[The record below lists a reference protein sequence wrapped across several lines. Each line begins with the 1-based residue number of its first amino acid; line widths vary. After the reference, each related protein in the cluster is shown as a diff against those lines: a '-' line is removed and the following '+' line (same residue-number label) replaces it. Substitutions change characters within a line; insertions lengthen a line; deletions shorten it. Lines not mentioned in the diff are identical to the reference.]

1 MLFAQRRQIHR
12 ALAELLEQSP
22 SVTPP
27 YAELAYHW
35 QAADDIP
42 KAVHYLEKAGEHARE
57 LGDYEAASR
66 FFNESLALS
75 ST

>member
-1 MLFAQRRQIHR
+1 
-12 ALAELLEQSP
+12 LAH
-22 SVTPP
+22 
-27 YAELAYHW
+27 HW

-66 FFNESLALS
+66 FFNESLALNS
-75 ST
+75 